1 VMEGIAENV
10 KFRLPPQLEA
20 QAQPLAA
27 K

>member
-1 VMEGIAENV
+1 MEGIAENV

-20 QAQPLAA
+20 NDRVAA